1 MKKNI
6 SLAIVLICVALIVY
20 WLKFSRESR
29 AEEAYESATL
39 GGPESGIVAK
49 VGEPDEVLPCGKY
62 LWWNGD
68 QANPEPNDG
77 RCVKWVRYNFF
88 LHAIAFGYSADGKPV
103 YRYHYQSE

>member
-1 MKKNI
+1 MKKKI
-6 SLAIVLICVALIVY
+6 LFAFVLICVVLIVY

-39 GGPESGIVAK
+39 GEPEVEIVAK

-68 QANPEPNDG
+68 QANPKPNDG

-88 LHAIAFGYSADGKPV
+88 LHAIAFGYSADGKLV
-103 YRYHYQSE
+103 SRYHYQSE